1 MPTSDQ
7 FSAVGVAGL
16 CRAGRALALRLAA
29 DGLRVSLWD
38 ASFAELEEFV
48 TANMAARGGLIGY
61 ANAGD
66 FFASLNTPRRIA
78 VFEREPHSLTAS
90 LRPRLFSADRLL
102 EAPWDDSAF
111 EAAELDLLELSLTAE
126 LA

>member
-48 TANMAARGGLIGY
+48 TANMAARGGLVGY
-61 ANAGD
+61 ANADD

-78 VFEREPHSLTAS
+78 VFEREPRSLTVS
-90 LRPRLFSADRLL
+90 LRSRLQETDRLL
-102 EAPWDDSAF
+102 EAPWDDPAF
-111 EAAELDLLELSLTAE
+111 DAADASVLELTLTAQ
-126 LA
+126 LF